1 MQEAAGTLRTPHSAR
16 HAPLCAPAQ
25 PQRSPA
31 YGPPA
36 HTRQIM
42 GQLHTCTC
50 SQLKNEKYTFYILN
64 KKRQNKRH
72 ETNTKHHKTKPKQ
85 NTRQNENKT
94 KDNKNMKQKKP
105 SKLYLIRLQNT
116 TNLS

>member
-64 KKRQNKRH
+64 KKD
-72 ETNTKHHKTKPKQ
+72 KTKDMKQ
-85 NTRQNENKT
+85 TQNTTRQNQNKT
-94 KDNKNMKQKKP
+94 KHEKTK
-105 SKLYLIRLQNT
+105 
-116 TNLS
+116 